1 MHPTSTR
8 AHGCRYRRSSRVS
21 LSDIRREYAHATL
34 SERDADPDP
43 IRQFERWF
51 EDARA
56 AGLQELN
63 AMTLAT
69 ATPDGAP
76 SARIVLLKGAD
87 ARGFVFFTDYRSR
100 KGTELDANPR
110 AALVFYWAA
119 LERQV
124 RVTGPTVRIG
134 REESAAYFNSRPL
147 GSRLSAMASHQSSVV
162 TSRAVLEGRAG
173 ELARE
178 YADRAPE
185 IPSYWGGT
193 RVTPETI
200 EFWQGRPNR
209 LHDRLRYTR
218 DGNGQWRIDRL
229 SP

>member
-1 MHPTSTR
+1 MHQTSTR
-8 AHGCRYRRSSRVS
+8 ARGCRCPRFRRVS

-34 SERDADPDP
+34 SERDADADP

-69 ATPDGAP
+69 ATADGTP
-76 SARIVLLKGAD
+76 SARIVLLKAAD

-100 KGTELDANPR
+100 KGTELDTNPR

-124 RVTGPTVRIG
+124 RVTGPTARIG

-162 TSRAVLEGRAG
+162 ASRAVLEERAG

-185 IPSYWGGT
+185 IPAYWGGT

-218 DGNGQWRIDRL
+218 DGSGQWRIDRL